1 MKQHISKEA
10 LIQRIEYADGMEI
23 DEIINAIQRRYNRL
37 YPDWE
42 VVMLSLPAEVR
53 VPGGSRGSCL
63 SIFPE
68 TLYGEMSGLFR
79 KRDCFMAGSMVF
91 FNQK

>member
-37 YPDWE
+37 HPDWE
-42 VVMLSLPAEVR
+42 VVMLSLPA
-53 VPGGSRGSCL
+53 GSESARREQGQL
-63 SIFPE
+63 LIDFIRKHY
-68 TLYGEMSGLFR
+68 TGE
-79 KRDCFMAGSMVF
+79 
-91 FNQK
+91 